1 MQEWKTGGIMKK
13 RTVYLEIEGSD
24 EITNLYI

>member
-1 MQEWKTGGIMKK
+1 MQEWKMGGIIKK
-13 RTVYLEIEGSD
+13 NVYLEIEGSD

>member
-1 MQEWKTGGIMKK
+1 MEDGRNHEKN
-13 RTVYLEIEGSD
+13 VYLEIEGSD